1 MQSTQNLPT
10 IEDEA
15 LDGVS
20 GGASLGSLRA
30 QAVGMGVKTTA
41 RIASGQFAFL
51 GAVFTGISDMLNTL
65 NGDPPTK

>member
-20 GGASLGSLRA
+20 GGVATIGSLAA
-30 QAVGMGVKTTA
+30 QAVQNGMKITT
-41 RIASGQFAFL
+41 RVASDSFGLL
-51 GAVFTGISDMLNTL
+51 GTIFTGISDLL
-65 NGDPPTK
+65 KAVSKP